1 MYTQSEYDKVLDY
14 YFENKKFPTPNRR
27 FFEAV
32 TGSIDQKDF
41 LFSTPWTVSWQ
52 VVSQCNLRCRH
63 CFFEGNKDLYKS
75 DFDLDSDTLLQLAN
89 ELNNKFSVVSLS
101 ITGGETMFR
110 KDIFEL
116 LKTLKRN
123 NVAISLQTNGTLIDK
138 NKAQLLSDILNVD
151 TDFVQVSLDGS
162 KPEIYDKIR
171 GEKTF
176 DKALNGINL
185 LIEKGIKV
193 NVNAT
198 ALSLNVSDL
207 PDLYTLCNNLNVKK
221 FSVSRFVP
229 CYKEQEY
236 LACEFSS
243 VLPSISA
250 IIDKSLISKT
260 FFEMNYRFYDFVS
273 DETLR
278 AYADEYLKKTDKKRT
293 LCNDISCHRHNT
305 IYINAKGE
313 FYLCFAC
320 ENEKGCLGTFP
331 KDSLEQIW
339 ENRKHNIFFKPRE
352 AKASECKKCKYFPFC
367 TGGCMGSAFGTY
379 GNVNAPD
386 GLCVYAK

>member
-1 MYTQSEYDKVLDY
+1 MIKIRHNCFQ
-14 YFENKKFPTPNRR
+14 
-27 FFEAV
+27 
-32 TGSIDQKDF
+32 I
-41 LFSTPWTVSWQ
+41 FST
-52 VVSQCNLRCRH
+52 
-63 CFFEGNKDLYKS
+63 F
-75 DFDLDSDTLLQLAN
+75 
-89 ELNNKFSVVSLS
+89 
-101 ITGGETMFR
+101 
-110 KDIFEL
+110 
-116 LKTLKRN
+116 
-123 NVAISLQTNGTLIDK
+123 
-138 NKAQLLSDILNVD
+138 D

-207 PDLYTLCNNLNVKK
+207 PDLYTLCNNLGVKK

-273 DETLR
+273 DEKLR

-339 ENRKHNIFFKPRE
+339 ENRKHNIFSNQEKQKLLN
-352 AKASECKKCKYFPFC
+352 AKSASIFLFAQ
-367 TGGCMGSAFGTY
+367 GAVWGRHSARM
-379 GNVNAPD
+379 AM
-386 GLCVYAK
+386 